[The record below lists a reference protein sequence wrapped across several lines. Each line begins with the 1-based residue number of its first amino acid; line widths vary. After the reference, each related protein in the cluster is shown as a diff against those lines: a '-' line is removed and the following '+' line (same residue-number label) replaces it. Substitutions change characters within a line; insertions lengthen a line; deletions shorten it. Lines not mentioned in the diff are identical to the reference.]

1 MMVARSRVRVA
12 SCYDVLLVVA
22 LCGTAPAEPL
32 ANAQFIGAPTKELP
46 HHLA

>member
-12 SCYDVLLVVA
+12 PCCDVLVVVA

-32 ANAQFIGAPTKELP
+32 ANAQFIVAPTMELL